1 MRLGENMFSRLKFI
15 LLIFLYLLVGQAA
28 LQAAAVQPP
37 EQSYDAV
44 IAEAKKGG
52 YRLIEIEELWQVY
65 QQTGDDLILVDTR
78 QDWEYHAGYIKG
90 AVNFSMEP
98 TWLARLTQQGAL
110 EQFLGPDRTKTIV
123 FY

>member
-1 MRLGENMFSRLKFI
+1 MFSRLKFI
-15 LLIFLYLLVGQAA
+15 LLIFLYILLGQSSLSAI
-28 LQAAAVQPP
+28 AVQPP

-52 YRLIEIEELWQVY
+52 YRLIEIEELWQEF
-65 QQTGDDLILVDTR
+65 QQAGEDIVLVDTR
-78 QDWEYHAGYIKG
+78 QDWEYHTGHIKR

-110 EQFLGPDRTKTIV
+110 EQFLGADKTKTIV

>member
-1 MRLGENMFSRLKFI
+1 MFRRLKFI
-15 LLIFLYLLVGQAA
+15 LLIFLYLLVGQPA
-28 LQAAAVQPP
+28 LAAAAVQPP

-52 YRLIEIEELWQVY
+52 YRLIEIDRLQQVY
-65 QQTGDDLILVDTR
+65 QQAGDDIILVDTR

-90 AVNFSMEP
+90 AVNFPMEP
-98 TWLARLTQQGAL
+98 TWLARLTQQGVL
-110 EQFLGPDRTKTIV
+110 EQFLGPDKTKTIV

>member
-1 MRLGENMFSRLKFI
+1 MFSRQKFI
-15 LLIFLYLLVGQAA
+15 LLIFLYLLVGQSA

-98 TWLARLTQQGAL
+98 TWLARLTQQAAL

>member
-1 MRLGENMFSRLKFI
+1 MFSRLKFI
-15 LLIFLYLLVGQAA
+15 LLIFLYLLVGQSA
-28 LQAAAVQPP
+28 LQAAAVLPP

-65 QQTGDDLILVDTR
+65 QQAGDDLILVDTR
-78 QDWEYHAGYIKG
+78 QDWEYHTGYIKG

>member
-1 MRLGENMFSRLKFI
+1 MFSRLKLF
-15 LLIFLYLLVGQAA
+15 LLIFIYLLVGQSVLSAI
-28 LQAAAVQPP
+28 AVQPL

-44 IAEAKKGG
+44 LAEAKKGG

-65 QQTGDDLILVDTR
+65 QQAGDDLILVDTR

>member
-1 MRLGENMFSRLKFI
+1 MFSRLKFI
-15 LLIFLYLLVGQAA
+15 LLIFLYLLVGQPT
-28 LQAAAVQPP
+28 LAAVAMQPP

-52 YRLIEIEELWQVY
+52 YRLIEIDGLWQVY
-65 QQTGDDLILVDTR
+65 QQAGDDIILVDTR

-98 TWLARLTQQGAL
+98 TWLARMTQQGAL

>member
-1 MRLGENMFSRLKFI
+1 MFNRLKFI
-15 LLIFLYLLVGQAA
+15 LLIFLFLLVGQPA
-28 LQAAAVQPP
+28 LTAAAVQPP

-44 IAEAKKGG
+44 IAEAKKGE
-52 YRLIEIEELWQVY
+52 YRLIEIDGLRQVY
-65 QQTGDDLILVDTR
+65 EQAGDDIILVDTR

-90 AVNFSMEP
+90 AVNFPMEP

-110 EQFLGPDRTKTIV
+110 EQFLGPDKTKTLV